1 MLRHILCHPYTDSW
15 YNIAMFMLIHL
26 IQIGFSWLLKRYLLN
41 ERHHKD
47 SIQDNNTDHVDGG
60 EGDGGNDDDVDM
72 MVVVVMVYS
81 NNDEKDYGRDGDDDK
96 DGNGDVMITMM
107 KPIIY

>member
-1 MLRHILCHPYTDSW
+1 
-15 YNIAMFMLIHL
+15 
-26 IQIGFSWLLKRYLLN
+26 
-41 ERHHKD
+41 
-47 SIQDNNTDHVDGG
+47 
-60 EGDGGNDDDVDM
+60 M

>member
-1 MLRHILCHPYTDSW
+1 MLTLC
-15 YNIAMFMLIHL
+15 F
-26 IQIGFSWLLKRYLLN
+26 
-41 ERHHKD
+41 HK
-47 SIQDNNTDHVDGG
+47 
-60 EGDGGNDDDVDM
+60 
-72 MVVVVMVYS
+72 YS